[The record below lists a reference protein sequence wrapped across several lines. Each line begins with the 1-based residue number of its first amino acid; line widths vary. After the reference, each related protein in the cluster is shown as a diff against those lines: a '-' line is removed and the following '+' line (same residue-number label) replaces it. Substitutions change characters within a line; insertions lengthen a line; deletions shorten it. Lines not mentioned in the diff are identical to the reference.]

1 MLNAR
6 APSRGMGGWRA
17 TTHIT
22 QQYNTKQTCI
32 YSYMQVSCLVQ
43 TYARRHI
50 LGSTRSRQTLYS
62 CYSCL
67 SLVTTRYTAS

>member
-6 APSRGMGGWRA
+6 APSRGMGRVERA

-50 LGSTRSRQTLYS
+50 LGSTRSRQT
-62 CYSCL
+62 
-67 SLVTTRYTAS
+67 